1 MFLAEL
7 REGIPKRATVA
18 MGVHDRNLCVA
29 RFENHSWKK
38 VATKEFRS
46 IIPEMATIDSSRALT
61 DDLVPVARFPLLKDA
76 QEHALVVLAMN
87 LDCLITIDESGF
99 LIHADEA
106 FAVAIHEEFRLYEV
120 EQRTAPRPAH
130 VPIFG
135 SGVEWALV
143 WIVTLL
149 SCFTQQLQ
157 HPEIVDQYV
166 NSSIGVIGEG
176 QIYRSFTA
184 LFLHGDLNHLMG
196 NAVFGLIFG
205 ILVANSFRALLGW
218 GLILLSGFLGNLLN
232 AWIFFPDPF
241 QSLGASTAVF
251 GALGLLVGSG
261 LSLAW
266 DERSYR
272 RGLRAF
278 APLLA
283 GVMIFTMNG
292 IGEPGVDTLAHV
304 NGMVFGVLLG
314 FPVAQVLAR
323 KAA

>member
-1 MFLAEL
+1 MPAVE
-7 REGIPKRATVA
+7 
-18 MGVHDRNLCVA
+18 
-29 RFENHSWKK
+29 S
-38 VATKEFRS
+38 TKPLS
-46 IIPEMATIDSSRALT
+46 G
-61 DDLVPVARFPLLKDA
+61 DLVPVARFPLLKDA

-87 LDCLITIDESGF
+87 LDCLITIDESGY

-106 FAVAIHEEFRLYEV
+106 FTVAIHEEFHLYAA
-120 EQRTAPRPAH
+120 EQGATPRPAH

-149 SCFTQQLQ
+149 FCFTQQLQ

-166 NSSIGVIGEG
+166 NSSLGVIGEG
-176 QIYRSFTA
+176 EIYRSFTA

-205 ILVANSFRALLGW
+205 ILVANSFRAHLGW
-218 GLILLSGFLGNLLN
+218 GLIFLSGFLGNLLN
-232 AWIFFPDPF
+232 AWVFFPDPF

-272 RGLRAF
+272 KGLRAF

-283 GVMIFTMNG
+283 GVMIFTMSG
-292 IGEPGVDTLAHV
+292 IGGPGVDTLAHV
-304 NGMVFGVLLG
+304 NGMLFGILLG
-314 FPVAQVLAR
+314 FPAAQVLAR
-323 KAA
+323 KTV